1 MKLLLAHSFS
11 MPQNWILGSPQF
23 WHQGAEE
30 GEDEL
35 ANIISSSRWIIHS
48 INLF

>member
-23 WHQGAEE
+23 WHQGEC
-30 GEDEL
+30 D
-35 ANIISSSRWIIHS
+35 
-48 INLF
+48 